1 MDSMS
6 RYVRPNTVPDLV
18 KRYGQGA
25 VLDVWI
31 SSFGGPSHAGQWRV
45 EGRSLVMAREDADA
59 IDYYAR
65 RGIKTITQWIKYYAS
80 VNGYTPY
87 IAKAEPAKRSN
98 PHALLRIAK
107 VGVAKKNPS
116 EAYRWFT
123 PTLEARAAKLRSLR
137 GSYSPFSLKAEDAR
151 FREGYSDGSKGEAPA
166 PNRSEAYA
174 LGYVAG
180 RLDTG
185 RTASQL
191 VAYPRRTNGDRWEGP
206 LSASDLAFIKKC
218 AKAMRPGYEA
228 KYSGW
233 QAIAARPKDAAILL
247 TYKPNVEAAIYA
259 YAVAKGGSHARTAPV
274 PAGYRRNPA
283 AKIKITARRERI
295 DRGGYASDGTYFGLG
310 APVYEVTF
318 TAEGETESV
327 YVRGYTA
334 GEAKEK
340 AGKTERIESFYYYLP
355 SAIAARQAAL

>member
-6 RYVRPNTVPDLV
+6 HYVRLNTVPDLV

-31 SSFGGPSHAGQWRV
+31 SNFGGPSHAGQWRV

-180 RLDTG
+180 HLDTG
-185 RTASQL
+185 
-191 VAYPRRTNGDRWEGP
+191 
-206 LSASDLAFIKKC
+206 
-218 AKAMRPGYEA
+218 
-228 KYSGW
+228 
-233 QAIAARPKDAAILL
+233 
-247 TYKPNVEAAIYA
+247 
-259 YAVAKGGSHARTAPV
+259 RTAPV